1 VVLVLE
7 LLALL
12 HLEVVYHLGT
22 LVCQLDGHGD
32 TDHAGLAVVA
42 VAELEGDLVDTILR
56 QTQIGHLVQHDL
68 ALLGDNVLALAPK
81 RGEDL
86 EVVLFLGH
94 AQLVDDAPRQHGF
107 AQAQQVVLVDRN
119 LDDLVVALLLRQLLQ
134 PLDLELTLLLL
145 SVSDPV
151 AIDDQQLGLAVV
163 VVLLLGQAAFE
174 QLQEALLGDEFAV
187 LFVED
192 EVLAGPVLQ
201 LGVETVGDHE
211 YGWLLVVV
219 DGVAH
224 VDAHEHGLVLVGVR
238 DQLVLLVLELHHPGR
253 EVLELA
259 ADFLDHVVHDT
270 VQLVLVAV
278 VEVLHVL
285 LLVVAAELG
294 ILVAELGV
302 VLASLLVA
310 VELDDGGLAD
320 DLHDGALVEDVED
333 LEFLLER
340 REELGDQ
347 QNDDLL
353 VLDQGV
359 DHLLPVFVVV
369 VVDEHGLN
377 LAEVAALL
385 LLATDELVL
394 EELDLGLH
402 LVGLEHDGVVHPAF
416 ALELADL
423 RVEELAVVV
432 DVEQLVLGLDVGWVD
447 GELLLD
453 ADHAVVDVE
462 VLAEFLVLVA
472 LVHVLDQVVNHLD
485 FELEVVLGLLILQPL
500 EVPAGVCL
508 VRQVVD
514 LAHLRGLDLELVILA
529 LADHDAL
536 PLLLELVVLAVLE
549 VLVEAL
555 LVVVDDFVLVVDLV
569 VLVHPLAS
577 ALVLADDQV
586 LEVVVL
592 HVALEFVLDLL
603 L

>member
-12 HLEVVYHLGT
+12 HLEVVDHLGT

-32 TDHAGLAVVA
+32 ADHAGLAVVA
-42 VAELEGDLVDTILR
+42 VAELEGDLVDAILR
-56 QTQIGHLVQHDL
+56 QAQIGHLVQHDL
-68 ALLGDNVLALAPK
+68 ALLGDDVLALAPK

-151 AIDDQQLGLAVV
+151 ALDDQQLGLAVV

-174 QLQEALLGDEFAV
+174 QLQEALLGDELAV

-192 EVLAGPVLQ
+192 EVLTGPVLQ

-211 YGWLLVVV
+211 DGWLLVVV

-224 VDAHEHGLVLVGVR
+224 VDAHEHGLVLVRVR

-294 ILVAELGV
+294 LLVAELGV

-320 DLHDGALVEDVED
+320 DLHDGAFVEDVED

-359 DHLLPVFVVV
+359 NHLLPVFVVV
-369 VVDEHGLN
+369 VVDEHSLH

-402 LVGLEHDGVVHPAF
+402 LVGLEHDCVVHPAF

-447 GELLLD
+447 CELLLD

-500 EVPAGVCL
+500 EVPAGVGL

>member
-1 VVLVLE
+1 MVLVLE

-12 HLEVVYHLGT
+12 HLEVVHHLGT

-32 TDHAGLAVVA
+32 ADHAGLAVVA
-42 VAELEGDLVDTILR
+42 VAELEGDLVDAILR
-56 QTQIGHLVQHDL
+56 QAQIGHLVQHDL
-68 ALLGDNVLALAPK
+68 ALLGDDVLALAPK

-151 AIDDQQLGLAVV
+151 ALDDQQLGLAVV

-174 QLQEALLGDEFAV
+174 QLQEALLGDELAV

-192 EVLAGPVLQ
+192 EVLTGPVLQ

-211 YGWLLVVV
+211 DGWLLVVV

-224 VDAHEHGLVLVGVR
+224 VDAHEHGLVLVRVR

-294 ILVAELGV
+294 LLVAELGV

-320 DLHDGALVEDVED
+320 DLHDGAFVEDVED

-359 DHLLPVFVVV
+359 NHLLPVFVVV
-369 VVDEHGLN
+369 VVDEHSLH

-402 LVGLEHDGVVHPAF
+402 LVGLEHDCVVHPAF

-447 GELLLD
+447 CELLLD

-500 EVPAGVCL
+500 EVPAGVGL